1 MDQEVAETVTTS
13 QSAPM
18 TSKLEELLETEA
30 NDTLVDVKKKKVE
43 KKIDSVLEYAYKA
56 GFSLENFCKQFP
68 DTAIRQAESAL
79 AQWLQVQ
86 ASAAMEG
93 GLRTSDGDLIA
104 VNKNMTALIHDRVE
118 YAQKELE
125 QVKEYVFT
133 SPYKG
138 ELKRDFLLR
147 MLYNR

>member
-1 MDQEVAETVTTS
+1 MDQEVAETVVTS

-68 DTAIRQAESAL
+68 DTAIRQA
-79 AQWLQVQ
+79 
-86 ASAAMEG
+86 
-93 GLRTSDGDLIA
+93 
-104 VNKNMTALIHDRVE
+104 
-118 YAQKELE
+118 
-125 QVKEYVFT
+125 
-133 SPYKG
+133 
-138 ELKRDFLLR
+138 
-147 MLYNR
+147 